1 MVCRLL
7 VAACGIWVPDQAVNP
22 GAPSLGAQSLSHWTT
37 WEVPMPQIYMQIQK
51 SVRTP
56 EGSPLEVLRPQVKF
70 PALVQT
76 LYFANENPET
86 QKE

>member
-1 MVCRLL
+1 
-7 VAACGIWVPDQAVNP
+7 
-22 GAPSLGAQSLSHWTT
+22 
-37 WEVPMPQIYMQIQK
+37 MPQFYMQIQK
-51 SVRTP
+51 NVRTP
-56 EGSPLEVLRPQVKF
+56 EGSPLEVLRPQVKS